1 MNYFI
6 IALLTT
12 TVTAIVLYF
21 LLNKVLHIKIRI
33 TPLVLCVACSLFVSM
48 TLPKVILRYT
58 DWLGALA
65 VLSIFSVIIAYFLA
79 YYEGTLEVQHSEAE
93 PQICFSE
100 SVISK
105 DLSVPVFIPE
115 PNIAQSTPA
124 REVPPE
130 AANYLPEAETSPPGY
145 DAVQTIAK
153 PELNVLDS
161 FSIPAAFDE
170 QLELA
175 FHLKEKQ
182 RFSAAATLFQNV
194 LKENPGSEATPL
206 ILLQIADSLKNAEEY
221 QQAIDILTTSS
232 DFSAT
237 YDMEIER
244 QFNELLTELQYLQ
257 NAKNM
262 GGF

>member
-1 MNYFI
+1 MNYFF

-33 TPLVLCVACSLFVSM
+33 IPLVLCVACSLFVSM

-115 PNIAQSTPA
+115 PNIAQSIPA
-124 REVPPE
+124 REV
-130 AANYLPEAETSPPGY
+130 LLEAETSPPDY
-145 DAVQTIAK
+145 EAVQTIANPK
-153 PELNVLDS
+153 LNVLDS

-175 FHLKEKQ
+175 FHLKEQQ

-244 QFNELLTELQYLQ
+244 QFNELLTELQHLQ
-257 NAKNM
+257 NAKNT